1 MTHVLKADLRGVVQL
16 TSAAVIGVF
25 DGAFVV
31 LDLMAQWWWV
41 VSG

>member
-16 TSAAVIGVF
+16 TFVVIGVF
-25 DGAFVV
+25 DSALVV
-31 LDLMAQWWWV
+31 LGLMAQWWWV